1 MERSHSHQSLLSPFR
16 LSITG
21 LNQPQ
26 SFLDWEV
33 SLPILVVGET
43 LLLQAGHN
51 HPHQAPISSSVC
63 KNWPMNHHIKLGCCT
78 YKKCSC
84 TNLTNLL
91 IQWEKK
97 PEKKQEKNDGS
108 YNMQNSHPFQNIVQ
122 IQITLF
128 LSLHSWGH
136 GSFVCWAS
144 YGMSCLKDKARTS
157 FGVFPSSLCLSL

>member
-78 YKKCSC
+78 YKNAGALTWQNYRYNEKR
-84 TNLTNLL
+84 NL
-91 IQWEKK
+91 KK
-97 PEKKQEKNDGS
+97 SRRKMMEATICKIHIHFKT
-108 YNMQNSHPFQNIVQ
+108 VQ